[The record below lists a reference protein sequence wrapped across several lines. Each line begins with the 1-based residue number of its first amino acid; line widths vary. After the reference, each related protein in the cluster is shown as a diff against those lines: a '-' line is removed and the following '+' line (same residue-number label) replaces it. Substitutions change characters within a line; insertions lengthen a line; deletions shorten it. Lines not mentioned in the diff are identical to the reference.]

1 VRFSNAVDKLNSDH
15 GPGMPVARKVQ

>member
-15 GPGMPVARKVQ
+15 GPDMPAPRKVQ